1 HLQQVLALLDPAR
14 FAVQVFTLRA
24 GGEVEDELRASGV
37 SVHSLGVGGQ
47 LSSPR
52 TLRAIVTTARA
63 LRRAR
68 VDVVHG
74 DQWRPALVGSLA
86 GRLAGVPLR
95 LASKRS
101 LTGDDRQAERAWRH
115 IARQVDTVIV
125 NAEALRI
132 EGEQR
137 GMHCRWVLLQNGVDT
152 EHFRL
157 APADR
162 SARAALGLDPERAVG
177 GAIGRLEDRK
187 GHDQLLQAAGAML
200 ARGNGRR
207 PQIVIVGDGPLRE
220 GLVQQA
226 RSLGV
231 AESVRFIGTVAD
243 VRPALAA
250 MDVFVLP
257 SRAEGMSDALMEAM
271 AAARPVVATAV
282 GGNTEVVIDGQT
294 GVLIPPADP
303 GAIADAIGAL
313 LRDPDR
319 AAGLGAPARDF
330 VTRRFGARARV
341 AELEQLYEE
350 RLALRARRAAGAGET
365 AGSGGAS
372 SWSVWTPPRSISC
385 SRGPRPACCRPSL
398 GSFTRAFVRPC
409 ARRCQHSP
417 LPGGR
422 RPRPGAT
429 PANTTSSTSTG
440 RAG

>member
-1 HLQQVLALLDPAR
+1 MSVRVALFAPLLGTGGTQRHLQQVLALLDPAR

-37 SVHSLGVGGQ
+37 SVQSLGVGGQ

-52 TLRAIVTTARA
+52 TLRAIVATARA

-74 DQWRPALVGSLA
+74 YQWRPALVGTLA

-157 APADR
+157 APPGR
-162 SARAALGLDPERAVG
+162 SARAALGLDPERPVVG
-177 GAIGRLEDRK
+177 TIGRLEDRK

-220 GLVQQA
+220 RLLQQA

-257 SRAEGMSDALMEAM
+257 SQAEGMSNALLEAM
-271 AAARPVVATAV
+271 AAERPVVATAV
-282 GGNTEVVIDGQT
+282 GGTAEVCDGTRT
-294 GVLIPPADP
+294 GLLVPADDP
-303 GAIADAIGAL
+303 GAMAHAILGLLADPA
-313 LRDPDR
+313 R
-319 AAGLGAPARDF
+319 AADMAGAARCL
-330 VTRRFGARARV
+330 VESRFSARAMV
-341 AELEQLYEE
+341 ARLERLYAE
-350 RLALRARRAAGAGET
+350 RLAAVTRLEAA
-365 AGSGGAS
+365 
-372 SWSVWTPPRSISC
+372 
-385 SRGPRPACCRPSL
+385 
-398 GSFTRAFVRPC
+398 
-409 ARRCQHSP
+409 
-417 LPGGR
+417 
-422 RPRPGAT
+422 
-429 PANTTSSTSTG
+429 
-440 RAG
+440 

>member
-1 HLQQVLALLDPAR
+1 VSVRVALFAPLLGTGGTQRHLQQVLALLDPAR

-52 TLRAIVTTARA
+52 TLRAIVATARA

-74 DQWRPALVGSLA
+74 YQWRPALVGTLA

-157 APADR
+157 APPGP
-162 SARAALGLDPERAVG
+162 SARAALGLDPERPVVG
-177 GAIGRLEDRK
+177 TIGRLEDRK
-187 GHDQLLQAAGAML
+187 GHDQLLEAAGAML

-220 GLVQQA
+220 RLLQQA

-231 AESVRFIGTVAD
+231 AESVRFIGSVAD
-243 VRPALAA
+243 VRPSLAA

-257 SRAEGMSDALMEAM
+257 SRAEGMSNALMEAM

-319 AAGLGAPARDF
+319 AAGLGAAARDF

-350 RLALRARRAAGAGET
+350 RLALRARRAA
-365 AGSGGAS
+365 
-372 SWSVWTPPRSISC
+372 
-385 SRGPRPACCRPSL
+385 
-398 GSFTRAFVRPC
+398 
-409 ARRCQHSP
+409 
-417 LPGGR
+417 
-422 RPRPGAT
+422 
-429 PANTTSSTSTG
+429 
-440 RAG
+440 